1 MKYAIKRG
9 NQIVHGPFTSP
20 EIEVKRFLEEMKI
33 KDVIEFKKRG
43 YSLVR
48 LEKGKR
54 VAF

>member
-1 MKYAIKRG
+1 MKYAIKSG

-20 EIEVKRFLEEMKI
+20 EIELKRFLEEMRI
-33 KDVIEFKKRG
+33 KDATEFKKKG

-48 LEKGKR
+48 LEKGKS